1 MSLSLFEDENL
12 KRVEETPIVSH
23 SDPGAFDGF
32 FRGTG
37 QVAMKG
43 FAEGGRALS
52 MAGAAVPVLYDSV
65 TGGTEASDRYFR
77 GHDDIFNSAVDY
89 WTPKREDVG
98 IAGQVAGTLLS
109 TLPMVIASPSLA
121 VAKTQLST
129 SEDLVRA
136 GVDSPKAQAVGAV
149 HGASLGIGVWLPI
162 LGKNMTQRVLIGGA
176 LANVVQGAA
185 TRGISGE
192 ILEGTNAEGQFKAFD
207 GEQLSLDV
215 ILGLAFGT
223 MAHISPKQRAQGAEA
238 WVKIG
243 AWAERLKPSDVEAL
257 AVLRQAQHMNV
268 DSIGGKVQDVS
279 DIDAHVERARKAIDQ
294 ISRDETVN
302 VDDLPAARI
311 VPDPV
316 RQAES
321 EAIFKDMMGEAD
333 RIRTE
338 EGIPPES
345 GSVTLKQETGIV
357 VKTKRIGKKTDEVP
371 IKDDKP
377 SDPLTDAARQ
387 FARDNPGISIRS
399 GEDAEG
405 NAVTKNVRQLL
416 DESDANVKKA
426 SEDANLF
433 KVAAACL
440 MGLA

>member
-1 MSLSLFEDENL
+1 MSLSLFEDDNL
-12 KRVEETPIVSH
+12 KRVEETPIASH
-23 SDPGAFDGF
+23 SEPGAFDGF

-37 QVAMKG
+37 QIAMKG

-52 MAGAAVPVLYDSV
+52 MAGAAVPVIRDAV
-65 TGGTEASDRYFR
+65 NGGTEASDRYFR
-77 GHDDIFNSAVDY
+77 GHDEVFNSAVDY
-89 WTPKREDVG
+89 WTPKPAEVG

-109 TLPMVIASPSLA
+109 TLPMVIASPAAA

-136 GVDSPKAQAVGAV
+136 GVESTPAQAVGAV
-149 HGASLGIGVWLPI
+149 QAAGLGFGVWLPI
-162 LGKNMTQRVLIGGA
+162 LGKNMVQRVLVGGA

-192 ILEGTNAEGQFKAFD
+192 ILEGTLAEGQFKAFD

-215 ILGLAFGT
+215 LLGLAFGT

-238 WVKIG
+238 WEKIG

-257 AVLRQAQHMNV
+257 AVLRQAQHLNA

-279 DIDAHVERARKAIDQ
+279 DIDAHVTRARKAIDQ
-294 ISRDETVN
+294 LSRDEPVN
-302 VDDLPAARI
+302 VDDLPAARV

-316 RQAES
+316 RQAED
-321 EAIFKDMMGEAD
+321 EARFNDMIGEAD
-333 RIRTE
+333 RIRAD
-338 EGIPPES
+338 EGIPLQAKPAEQDA
-345 GSVTLKQETGIV
+345 GLVGKI
-357 VKTKRIGKKTDEVP
+357 KRGEKKTAESP
-371 IKDDKP
+371 IKEDKP
-377 SDPLTDAARQ
+377 VDPLTDAARQ
-387 FARDNPGISIRS
+387 FSRENPDLSIRV
-399 GEDAEG
+399 GEDSEG
-405 NAVTKNVRQLL
+405 NAITKNVRQLL
-416 DESDANVKKA
+416 DESDANTKKA